1 MKHQIKTLLVLFCI
15 AGLAISQSKKKEIV
29 SKDKV
34 MNIDPD
40 TRNWDDLDENI
51 KDPEL
56 KELLKE
62 LNNEFKNERDILKEN
77 FKNKMDKLKKEYSN
91 KRKDLR
97 KKYKKEKRTNKK
109 AKSLDPNK
117 KKDEVNSI
125 KKKEKTKK

>member
-1 MKHQIKTLLVLFCI
+1 MKHQIKILLVSFCI
-15 AGLAISQSKKKEIV
+15 VGLAISQSKKKEIV

-34 MNIDPD
+34 MNIDSD
-40 TRNWDDLDENI
+40 TKHWDDADKNI

-56 KELLKE
+56 KKLLEE
-62 LNNEFKNERDILKEN
+62 LNNEFKNERDILKRN
-77 FKNKMDKLKKEYSN
+77 FKNKIDELKKEYSN

-117 KKDEVNSI
+117 KKDEVNSV